1 VFYLTIYV
9 LIGLLSFVIY
19 RLSGK
24 ISDVDPGKKLK
35 FYVLQAFACA
45 AFWPVII
52 AAVEWVRLEQL
63 KQRLKLKKISRLEAL
78 LTDLLQQPNI
88 NASKI
93 NNVLST
99 LVGMDWGNEHQADT
113 SSCSKFWV
121 ERYKD
126 TAQILQVHHNEW
138 TLGYTLFGEDYRS
151 IRLKEQEEDTKET
164 SETTE
169 GDGRFYQDT
178 ASWRLGDP
186 RGEPWLSIFTREF
199 KKSISKVDKKV
210 KGRIVEAI
218 MEICEAPLEMK
229 GDTQKPLVG
238 ELDGHWRYRIGD
250 YRLIYLPMIDHHKII
265 FSDFDTRGQ
274 IYQ

>member
-1 VFYLTIYV
+1 MFYLTIYV
-9 LIGLLSFVIY
+9 SIGLLSFVIY
-19 RLSGK
+19 RLSRK
-24 ISDVDPGKKLK
+24 ISDVDPETKLK
-35 FYVLQAFACA
+35 TCVIQALAFAA
-45 AFWPVII
+45 LWPVII
-52 AAVEWVRLEQL
+52 GAVGWN
-63 KQRLKLKKISRLEAL
+63 RLEAIKQLLKHRKISKLETL
-78 LTDLLQQPNI
+78 LTASLQQPNI

-93 NNVLST
+93 DDVLVT
-99 LVGMDWGNEHQADT
+99 LVRMNPGIAHNEGKT
-113 SSCSKFWV
+113 SCSKFWV
-121 ERYKD
+121 ERHED
-126 TAQILQVHHNEW
+126 TELVLQVHHNEL
-138 TLGYTLFGEDYRS
+138 TLGRTLFGEDYLS
-151 IRLKEQEEDTKET
+151 IRFKEEDTTKGARAET
-164 SETTE
+164 V
-169 GDGRFYQDT
+169 GDRHFYHRDT
-178 ASWRLGDP
+178 ISFRVADP
-186 RGEPWLSIFTREF
+186 RGEPWLSFFTREF